1 MAVYEHKTYRVI
13 TMIRGSLSTMIF
25 QKTLRLSNS
34 KISDTAGVTHLTGG
48 VEWVSMG
55 LLELHEFYSSVIEA
69 GLAIWLLFRL
79 LHVAALASAA
89 FVVGKPRPFLHT

>member
-1 MAVYEHKTYRVI
+1 
-13 TMIRGSLSTMIF
+13 
-25 QKTLRLSNS
+25 
-34 KISDTAGVTHLTGG
+34 
-48 VEWVSMG
+48 MG